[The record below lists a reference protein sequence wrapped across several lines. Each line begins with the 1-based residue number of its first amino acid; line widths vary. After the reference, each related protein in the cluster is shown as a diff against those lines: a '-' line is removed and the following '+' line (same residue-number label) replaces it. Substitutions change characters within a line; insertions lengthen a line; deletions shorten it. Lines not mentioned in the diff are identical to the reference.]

1 MKVLRFTGF
10 FFVLAWSI
18 FASAEDVL
26 TPQQI
31 IKNTTDR
38 VTAIIEESKSYY
50 DSDPQRY
57 FTEIGLVLGKVVD
70 FDSFSR
76 GVMGKYASKKEYNKL
91 PTAEQKAAYRAR
103 MDRFSKVFRTA
114 LIETYGKGLLAFTG
128 NKIEVLDDVQP
139 DPESGSVTVV
149 QHIYSESEQPYV
161 VLYKMRQDQSGDWK
175 LRNVTIEGVNLG
187 KVYQRQF
194 ASAVKQYNGDV
205 DQVIDN
211 WVVASVRDEQQAD
224 AR

>member
-1 MKVLRFTGF
+1 MKVLRFTGVF
-10 FFVLAWSI
+10 LVLAWSI

-57 FTEIGLVLGKVVD
+57 FTEIGLVLAKVVD

-91 PTAEQKAAYRAR
+91 ATAEQKAAYRAR

-149 QHIYSESEQPYV
+149 QNIYSESEQPYV

-175 LRNVTIEGVNLG
+175 LRNVTIEAVNLG
-187 KVYQRQF
+187 KVYQSQF

-205 DQVIDN
+205 DQVIDT